1 MSLAALAILLAA
13 PPRLDVLL
21 ARGEALTRAGDVAC
35 AAPLEA
41 AAMAAE
47 RDDAA
52 YARSLAALGLCR
64 EVQGRYA
71 DAHRLV
77 ARALEGA
84 PAETTTAGRAP
95 RWTTLRAALRRLDDR
110 VARVLVTWDAGDLYL
125 DGKPAGGTSGRV
137 MAIDPGARLFE
148 ARRGGTVLARRQIE
162 ARAGDLPAVHLR
174 AAPAPP
180 KPAPV
185 AVPVSPVA
193 HSAPLAPRVAAGA
206 AFTSG
211 AVAVAAGIAAG
222 ILEAQRGVLRS
233 GLAADACPTP
243 DASPRC
249 AELRQVF
256 DQRNGAR
263 TVALVAAGVAVA
275 AGGVAIG
282 LHFTGE
288 RARSTAVVTVGASW

>member
-1 MSLAALAILLAA
+1 
-13 PPRLDVLL
+13 
-21 ARGEALTRAGDVAC
+21 
-35 AAPLEA
+35 
-41 AAMAAE
+41 
-47 RDDAA
+47 
-52 YARSLAALGLCR
+52 
-64 EVQGRYA
+64 
-71 DAHRLV
+71 
-77 ARALEGA
+77 
-84 PAETTTAGRAP
+84 
-95 RWTTLRAALRRLDDR
+95 
-110 VARVLVTWDAGDLYL
+110 VLVTWEDGTDLYL

-148 ARRGGTVLARRQIE
+148 ARRGGMVLARRQIE

-174 AAPAPP
+174 SLDAAPSPEKPRPFVALVASPRPPLDAP
-180 KPAPV
+180 
-185 AVPVSPVA
+185 SL
-193 HSAPLAPRVAAGA
+193 PLAPRVAAGA
-206 AFTSG
+206 ALTSG

-222 ILEAQRGVLRS
+222 VLEAQRGVLRS

-282 LHFTGE
+282 LHFTSGKD
-288 RARSTAVVTVGASW
+288 APTSGGLMIGGTW